1 MSISAC
7 HLRALRPEKITHE
20 VVLKRLAELSKER
33 FYVNTGRTLRALR
46 RKAQNNIMIPRR
58 AVFEMIRKP
67 VRRIVNA
74 TEGID
79 NQKTQKP
86 NPNPFAPDEVEV
98 FLCEM
103 ILE

>member
-1 MSISAC
+1 M
-7 HLRALRPEKITHE
+7 
-20 VVLKRLAELSKER
+20 
-33 FYVNTGRTLRALR
+33 NTGRTLRALR